1 MDSRN
6 VKATTI
12 ETKGVKV
19 DPSECM
25 GVANLNFRIDSRN
38 GPQGLRDVLLVPLFV
53 MVNAA
58 TSLRPVLLF
67 ASKGTV
73 AASTNGFCAMKEGS
87 LRFSAGT
94 V

>member
-1 MDSRN
+1 MKSSQAKVMTSKNTLSKFAALKFRANYRTLLFNPVQSTIGMDSRN

-38 GPQGLRDVLLVPLFV
+38 GPQGPETCF
-53 MVNAA
+53 
-58 TSLRPVLLF
+58 
-67 ASKGTV
+67 
-73 AASTNGFCAMKEGS
+73 
-87 LRFSAGT
+87 
-94 V
+94 